1 MFAHIREKSGRGQ
14 LSSTFSTSSTL
25 SYGIMAATFKA
36 AASEASSLLQE
47 LSRELC
53 SLAATNPQYCKEIFS
68 LLASDA
74 LTTVIAK
81 LNSIGTTEGSKHD
94 VATAV
99 VAICNTVFS
108 SMQMLLPTGQLENW
122 MLRMTR
128 VKREFESLRMKR
140 HFHLTCDKLYSQHD
154 KDASGFFE
162 ACLEEPAAISGALPN
177 NALQLKLAATIK
189 RVWTH
194 FAVMRTVFPFAY
206 VFVRAVDSIR
216 RLFIKR
222 ESGEGE
228 LEAGVELIKQLTHAL
243 ELLTNDSVKLSVN
256 SNLAVREGLCSVFCS
271 LLNFAV
277 FVDTFTYLNERKEF
291 WCSEKCVAAVNG
303 FVISLRIETQQVLIQ
318 VRLRKLR
325 DLQRDAA
332 GNVFLQDRIDDAVII
347 LAAAVDEQQ
356 QSEQLNCASVIASL
370 ERSVLAE
377 VDRLQANDGF
387 VAAAPNLPLSVAK
400 ELRAVSLLLKRSD
413 SPQLSP
419 NRSTLLSDAAAMN
432 NISGEKQNLV
442 NSITTTI
449 AIVCRCRDKVTQA
462 LEMAQMNIEMCSA
475 TDHIVHDLITV
486 VAAEIQA
493 LASRAGADLV
503 TLLGLVRA
511 LYAPIQRICTIVQQQ
526 LIVHDIKTSETKA
539 QLSTLVHELA
549 CTVTGFPLFTSLH
562 STVSN
567 LLGSFDAELHRA
579 GQL

>member
-14 LSSTFSTSSTL
+14 LSSAFSTSSTL

-47 LSRELC
+47 LSQELC

-177 NALQLKLAATIK
+177 TALQLKLAATIK

-222 ESGEGE
+222 ESGEGGS
-228 LEAGVELIKQLTHAL
+228 EAGVELIKQLTHAL

-271 LLNFAV
+271 LLSFAT
-277 FVDTFTYLNERKEF
+277 FVDTFTYLNE
-291 WCSEKCVAAVNG
+291 SAVKS
-303 FVISLRIETQQVLIQ
+303 VWQQ
-318 VRLRKLR
+318 
-325 DLQRDAA
+325 
-332 GNVFLQDRIDDAVII
+332 
-347 LAAAVDEQQ
+347 
-356 QSEQLNCASVIASL
+356 
-370 ERSVLAE
+370 
-377 VDRLQANDGF
+377 
-387 VAAAPNLPLSVAK
+387 
-400 ELRAVSLLLKRSD
+400 
-413 SPQLSP
+413 
-419 NRSTLLSDAAAMN
+419 
-432 NISGEKQNLV
+432 
-442 NSITTTI
+442 
-449 AIVCRCRDKVTQA
+449 
-462 LEMAQMNIEMCSA
+462 
-475 TDHIVHDLITV
+475 
-486 VAAEIQA
+486 
-493 LASRAGADLV
+493 
-503 TLLGLVRA
+503 
-511 LYAPIQRICTIVQQQ
+511 
-526 LIVHDIKTSETKA
+526 
-539 QLSTLVHELA
+539 
-549 CTVTGFPLFTSLH
+549 
-562 STVSN
+562 
-567 LLGSFDAELHRA
+567 
-579 GQL
+579 

>member
-1 MFAHIREKSGRGQ
+1 M
-14 LSSTFSTSSTL
+14 
-25 SYGIMAATFKA
+25 
-36 AASEASSLLQE
+36 
-47 LSRELC
+47 
-53 SLAATNPQYCKEIFS
+53 
-68 LLASDA
+68 
-74 LTTVIAK
+74 
-81 LNSIGTTEGSKHD
+81 
-94 VATAV
+94 
-99 VAICNTVFS
+99 
-108 SMQMLLPTGQLENW
+108 
-122 MLRMTR
+122 
-128 VKREFESLRMKR
+128 
-140 HFHLTCDKLYSQHD
+140 
-154 KDASGFFE
+154 
-162 ACLEEPAAISGALPN
+162 
-177 NALQLKLAATIK
+177 
-189 RVWTH
+189 
-194 FAVMRTVFPFAY
+194 
-206 VFVRAVDSIR
+206 
-216 RLFIKR
+216 
-222 ESGEGE
+222 
-228 LEAGVELIKQLTHAL
+228 
-243 ELLTNDSVKLSVN
+243 
-256 SNLAVREGLCSVFCS
+256 
-271 LLNFAV
+271 
-277 FVDTFTYLNERKEF
+277 
-291 WCSEKCVAAVNG
+291 AAVNG
-303 FVISLRIETQQVLIQ
+303 FVSSLRIETQQVLIQ

-332 GNVFLQDRIDDAVII
+332 GNVFLQDKIEDAVIV
-347 LAAAVDEQQ
+347 LTAAVDEPQ

-377 VDRLQANDGF
+377 VERLQADGS
-387 VAAAPNLPLSVAK
+387 AAAAQNLPISVAK

-539 QLSTLVHELA
+539 QLSSLVHELA